1 VLIDRK
7 HRPWAS
13 GSGIAAACLTILY
26 VAYAVWTP
34 NGPKGGTIPGIV
46 FGSLALAAM
55 IFEWLLSL
63 RKKYP
68 ASPVG
73 RMQTWLRAHIWLGL
87 LTVVLVFYHAGF
99 YWGRGLASWLMW
111 LFVIVTLSGVLGVF
125 LQNYIPARMSQLV
138 KRETVYRQIPFVID
152 QLRREADT
160 RVEFVT
166 ADLGIEDPEAELL
179 YAGGRKFYFDPVQ
192 RKSAG
197 EKVTAEVQKRKT
209 VPQIPVDKPSVE
221 ALRRHYLNEMRPY
234 LTQSPSA
241 FTAKIFG
248 DAASLRAYF
257 DRLRILVAPDAHPV
271 IRDLESICD
280 ERRQLAVQA
289 RLHVWL
295 YAWLLVHV
303 PLSFAVLLL
312 SAIHAVVALSY

>member
-1 VLIDRK
+1 MLIDRK

-13 GSGIAAACLTILY
+13 ASAVITGCLTIMYL
-26 VAYAVWTP
+26 VYAFWSP
-34 NGPKGGTIPGIV
+34 NGPKGGTIPGII
-46 FGSLALAAM
+46 FGSLALAVM
-55 IFEWLLSL
+55 IFECLLSV
-63 RKKYP
+63 RKQYP

-99 YWGRGLASWLMW
+99 YWGRGLANWLMW
-111 LFVIVTLSGVLGVF
+111 LFLIVTISGLIGVF
-125 LQNYIPARMSQLV
+125 LQNYIPSRMSQLV

-166 ADLGIEDPEAELL
+166 ADLAIEDAEPELL

-209 VPQIPVDKPSVE
+209 TPQIPVDKQSVE

-241 FTAKIFG
+241 FTARLFA

-257 DRLRILVAPDAHPV
+257 DRLRILVAPEAHPV
-271 IRDLESICD
+271 IRDLEFICD
-280 ERRQLAVQA
+280 ERRQLGVQA
-289 RLHVWL
+289 RLHL
-295 YAWLLVHV
+295 FLHAWLFVHV
-303 PLSFAVLLL
+303 PLSYAVLLL
-312 SAIHAVVALSY
+312 SVIHAVVALSY